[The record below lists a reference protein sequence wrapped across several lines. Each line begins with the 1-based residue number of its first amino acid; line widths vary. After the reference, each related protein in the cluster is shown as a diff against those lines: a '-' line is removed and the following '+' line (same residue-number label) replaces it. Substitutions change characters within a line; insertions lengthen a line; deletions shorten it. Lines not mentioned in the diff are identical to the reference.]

1 MMPEAGQSSARP
13 ERSTSSGGR
22 SERELVLVG
31 GGLQSALIAL
41 AVLHARPDA
50 AITVVEREER
60 FGGNHT
66 WCFHAADV
74 PAAWQ
79 SVVEPLVEVR
89 WPDYEVLFPG
99 VRRTLDMPY
108 ALVSSERLHR
118 VLSQALA
125 AAPNADAR
133 LGAEATELHAD
144 RAVLAGGEVLEAGLV
159 VDARGP
165 VDDVDPAGSGFQK
178 FVGLELRLERP
189 HGLTRP
195 VVMDAEVPQLDG
207 FRFVYVLP
215 LDPHRLLVEDTC
227 FADGPRLRYEA
238 LRDGCLAYVA
248 AQGWAVAA
256 VEREESGVLPMP
268 WTAVGEETAP
278 SGPLRAG
285 YRGGWFHPGT
295 GYSFPVAMRLAVHL
309 AESGPSA
316 ARGAAFEALRRA
328 HEHQAS
334 FARRLNYML
343 FRWFP
348 PEDRWNVLARFYRT
362 LPEPSIRR
370 FYALETSAAD
380 RARMLVGRPPR
391 GLSIRRAI
399 SALRSLAGPR

>member
-1 MMPEAGQSSARP
+1 MPEARQTAAAP
-13 ERSTSSGGR
+13 
-22 SERELVLVG
+22 RELVLVG

-41 AVLHARPDA
+41 AVLRVRPDA
-50 AITVVEREER
+50 ALTVVERGER

-74 PAAWQ
+74 PDAWRAAI
-79 SVVEPLVEVR
+79 EPLVEVR
-89 WPDYEVLFPG
+89 WPDYEVRFPG
-99 VRRTLDMPY
+99 VRRTLAMPY

-118 VLSQALA
+118 VLSEALA

-144 RAVLAGGEVLEAGLV
+144 RVVLAGGEVLDAALV

-165 VDDVDPAGSGFQK
+165 VDDVDPAGCGFQK

-195 VVMDAEVPQLDG
+195 VVMDAEVAQRDG

-215 LDPHRLLVEDTC
+215 LDAHRVLVEDTC
-227 FADGPRLRYEA
+227 FADGPRLRHGA
-238 LRDGCLAYVA
+238 LRTGCLEYAAEQGWSVA
-248 AQGWAVAA
+248 AIV
-256 VEREESGVLPMP
+256 REESGVLPMP
-268 WTAVGEETAP
+268 WTPVGEATAP
-278 SGPLRAG
+278 GGPLRAG

-295 GYSFPVAMRLAVHL
+295 GYSFPVAMRLAAHL
-309 AESGPSA
+309 AESGTGA
-316 ARGAAFEALRRA
+316 ARGPAFEALRRA
-328 HEHQAS
+328 HEHQAT

-391 GLSIRRAI
+391 GLSIRRALT
-399 SALRSLAGPR
+399 ALRPLAGQR